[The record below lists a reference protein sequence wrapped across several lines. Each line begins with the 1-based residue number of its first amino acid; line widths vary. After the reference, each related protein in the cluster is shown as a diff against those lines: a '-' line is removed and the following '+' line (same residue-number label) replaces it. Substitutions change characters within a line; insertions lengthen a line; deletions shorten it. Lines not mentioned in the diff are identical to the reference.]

1 MITKEITCTVCPRGC
16 TVTVKGAETQI
27 ESITG
32 FGCKRGET
40 YASAEFT
47 NPVRLLTSTVKVSGS
62 ANELLPVRSAKPVP
76 KSMLF
81 DCMEIIKKTAVTLPV
96 KLGDVLIADI
106 CGSGVDIIASKT
118 ME

>member
-1 MITKEITCTVCPRGC
+1 MTKEITCTVCPRGC
-16 TVTVKGAETQI
+16 TVTVVGEGSQI

-40 YASAEFT
+40 YAAAELT
-47 NPVRLLTSTVKVSGS
+47 NPVRLLTSTMKVQGC

-76 KSMLF
+76 KSLLF
-81 DCMEIIKKTAVTLPV
+81 DCMEIIKKTSVTLPV

-106 CGSGVDIIASKT
+106 CGSGVDIIASKS